1 MNQIIE
7 KNRTI
12 PHHQFRSIF
21 ITPLFIASFFA
32 NLGAEIHHITRLT
45 DITPYITKGPR
56 TLVLFD
62 IDGTLLY
69 VREQKATDEWF
80 LTQVAHYIKT
90 GVPHEE
96 AVRKTI
102 EEQLKAHEKTA
113 VCQTDWNEDEL
124 IAKLKQ
130 DKVHIATLTARS
142 IAFVD
147 ITYRQLKTVLIDL
160 SDQKDWGLCFVMLKL
175 PKPAHY
181 VPGIIFA
188 AGNDKGSTL
197 EQFLRQQKYTPH
209 HIIMVDDT
217 PKNIESLDRMTKRL
231 GIEFDGFIVSNKE
244 RTQLPCDTLST

>member
-1 MNQIIE
+1 MNQTPHK
-7 KNRTI
+7 KNS
-12 PHHQFRSIF
+12 SIHRAAAYV
-21 ITPLFIASFFA
+21 IAPILSFFFLA
-32 NLGAEIHHITRLT
+32 NLSAEIHHITHLT
-45 DITPYITKGPR
+45 DITPYVTRGPQ

-62 IDGTLLY
+62 IDSTLLY

-80 LTQVAHYIKT
+80 LEQVARYIKI
-90 GVPHEE
+90 GISHEE
-96 AVRKTI
+96 AIRRTI

-124 IAKLKQ
+124 VVQLKK
-130 DKVHIATLTARS
+130 DKVHLAALTARS
-142 IAFVD
+142 IDFVD

-160 SDQKDWGLCFVMLKL
+160 SDQTEWVLCFVMLKL
-175 PKPAHY
+175 PKPAYY

-188 AGNDKGSTL
+188 SGNDKGLTL
-197 EQFLRQQKYTPH
+197 EQFLRHQKYMPR

-231 GIEFDGFIVSNKE
+231 GINFDGFIISNKE